1 MIAISNGDATMAL
14 RAIGNLDSEGV
25 KGANARSV
33 LSRFASKLRR
43 RMERTAHGDSASI
56 KG

>member
-1 MIAISNGDATMAL
+1 MIAISNGDVNMVL

-25 KGANARSV
+25 SGANARRV
-33 LSRFASKLRR
+33 LSKFASKLRR
-43 RMERTAHGDSASI
+43 RIERTAHGDSVSI